1 MQGGKD
7 MAVDAVLNY
16 EIRSNSKAER
26 SKLLS
31 KGYILA
37 NINGKG
43 MDSIAVVVKKDE
55 FKKTYKSY
63 GRNCVI
69 RLEGKEL
76 DSHEVMVKA
85 IQFNPKTYDYYHIDF
100 QKVVFTDF
108 IKADVSIKYIGTE
121 YLQPKRLILNR
132 LIDAVPVSG
141 LPQDIPHDIEFNVS
155 ELNLG
160 DNIYAGDLK
169 LPEGIKLEMD
179 EKTLI
184 GSIIGG

>member
-1 MQGGKD
+1 

-16 EIRSNSKAER
+16 DIRSNSKSER
-26 SKLLS
+26 RKLKS
-31 KGYILA
+31 NGYILA

-43 MDSIAVVVKKDE
+43 MDSIAIVVKKDE
-55 FKKTYKSY
+55 FMKTYKSY
-63 GRNCVI
+63 RRNCVI

-85 IQFNPKTYDYYHIDF
+85 VQVDPKTYEYHHVDF
-100 QKVVFTDF
+100 QKVAFTDP

-132 LIDAVPVSG
+132 LTDAVPVSG
-141 LPQDIPHDIEFNVS
+141 LPQDIPHEVEYNVS

-169 LPEGIKLEMD
+169 LPEGIKLELD